1 MTIAITNCNGTDLL
15 NKYGVDLYI
24 GAHEHSYERNYAIYR
39 GQVMSKD
46 YDNPGAPAYVVA
58 GAAGVRTLSH
68 SLSRSVPPLPRP
80 HQRRRM

>member
-1 MTIAITNCNGTDLL
+1 LLLFDLDADCNGTDLL

-46 YDNPGAPAYVVA
+46 YVNPGAPAYVVA
-58 GAAGVRTLSH
+58 GAAGVRMLALI
-68 SLSRSVPPLPRP
+68 SLSLFAQP
-80 HQRRRM
+80 